1 MKRFFLNRVFMKHHS
16 LLILLSLLC
25 FSLNAQ
31 QVEQPSLERYLEDQF
46 YIGVSY
52 NILLN
57 LPREASQ
64 SNLSYGMQ
72 VGFIRDIPLNPQG
85 TVAVGVGLG
94 YAVNSYY
101 SNLRAIEEGDGF
113 RYEYL
118 DKDDYRRNKVET
130 HLIEVPVEF
139 RWRTSTRETYKFWR
153 IYGGFKLGYVV
164 GSRSKLVTESFKD
177 SFYNTDTENLRY
189 GLMLNLG
196 YNTFNFH
203 IYYGLNP
210 LFEDGVTDPNGQTLD
225 MVPLHLG
232 LMFYIL

>member
-1 MKRFFLNRVFMKHHS
+1 MKQYLFP
-16 LLILLSLLC
+16 ILLSLLT
-25 FSLNAQ
+25 FSLHAQ
-31 QVEQPSLERYLEDQF
+31 DAQPSSLEPYREDQF
-46 YIGVSY
+46 YLGVSY

-57 LPREASQ
+57 LPGEASQ
-64 SNLSYGMQ
+64 SNLSYGLQ
-72 VGFIRDIPLNPQG
+72 AGFIRDIPLNPQG

-94 YAVNSYY
+94 YGVNSYY
-101 SNLRAIEEGDGF
+101 SNLRAIEDGDGF

-118 DKDDYRRNKVET
+118 DEDDYRRNKVET

-177 SFYNTDTENLRY
+177 SFYNTDTENFRY
-189 GLMLNLG
+189 GLMLNIG

-210 LFEDGVTDPNGQTLD
+210 LFEDGVTDPNGQELD

>member
-72 VGFIRDIPLNPQG
+72 AGFIRDIPLNPQG